1 MELKCLFGRKLIIGV
16 VANSLFA
23 MPINDQ
29 SASFDDLRVFLTVV
43 EAGGFR
49 LAARRLGLSPSTVS
63 ETVSRLEAR
72 LGVPLLAR
80 TTRSVAPTEA
90 GGALASRLTPLF
102 SETLAAMR
110 EIANSKDIV
119 RGRLKLNVPGAV
131 MRDILPPLIDLY
143 LERHPEVQVEI
154 VVEDRLVDITAA
166 GCDAGI
172 RYGEHL
178 EQDMIAVPIGPPHQE
193 GAVAAAPD
201 YVARHSK
208 PEHPRDLLAHDCLR
222 IRFSDAALAPWEFE
236 RGEETLYVDP
246 PARLVLGPA
255 GVEAMI
261 HHALVG
267 QGIVYTFRNWLEP
280 YLATGALV
288 PLLQDWW
295 PRYEGPRLYFS
306 RRFMPMPLRAF
317 VDLVHEQREMPIGA
331 NPTNKRVESA

>member
-1 MELKCLFGRKLIIGV
+1 
-16 VANSLFA
+16 
-23 MPINDQ
+23 
-29 SASFDDLRVFLTVV
+29 VFLTVV

-119 RGRLKLNVPGAV
+119 RGRLKLAVPGVV

-178 EQDMIAVPIGPPHQE
+178 EQDM
-193 GAVAAAPD
+193 
-201 YVARHSK
+201 
-208 PEHPRDLLAHDCLR
+208 
-222 IRFSDAALAPWEFE
+222 
-236 RGEETLYVDP
+236 
-246 PARLVLGPA
+246 
-255 GVEAMI
+255 
-261 HHALVG
+261 
-267 QGIVYTFRNWLEP
+267 
-280 YLATGALV
+280 
-288 PLLQDWW
+288 
-295 PRYEGPRLYFS
+295 
-306 RRFMPMPLRAF
+306 
-317 VDLVHEQREMPIGA
+317 
-331 NPTNKRVESA
+331 

>member
-1 MELKCLFGRKLIIGV
+1 
-16 VANSLFA
+16 

-43 EAGGFR
+43 EVGGFR
-49 LAARRLGLSPSTVS
+49 VAARRLGLSPSTVS
-63 ETVSRLEAR
+63 ETVSRLEAQ

-90 GGALASRLTPLF
+90 GGVLATRLTPLF
-102 SETLAAMR
+102 GETLAAMS
-110 EIANSKDIV
+110 EIANSRDIV

-143 LERHPEVQVEI
+143 LERHPEVQVEM

-178 EQDMIAVPIGPPHQE
+178 EQDMIAVPIGPSHQE
-193 GAVAAAPD
+193 GAVAAAPG
-201 YVARHSK
+201 YVARRSK

-222 IRFSDAALAPWEFE
+222 IRFSGAALMPWEFE
-236 RGEETLYVDP
+236 RGAETLYVDP
-246 PARLVLGPA
+246 PARLIFGTA
-255 GVEAMI
+255 GVEAMM

-267 QGIVYTFRNWLEP
+267 QGIVYTFRNWLDP
-280 YLATGALV
+280 YLTTGALV

-295 PRYEGPRLYFS
+295 PRYKGPRLYFS
-306 RRFMPMPLRAF
+306 RRFMPAPLRAF
-317 VDLVHEQREMPIGA
+317 VDLVRERREMPIDAG
-331 NPTNKRVESA
+331 SADDHLGSA